1 MGKSYIQVMWNNTLL
16 KKKKNKLTVKH
27 THIKNL
33 KLQVVQ
39 VFNLN
44 LLLKLF
50 FCLLIISGNN
60 LSHKICCENIMDI
73 IFFSKDDNFKKKILC

>member
-1 MGKSYIQVMWNNTLL
+1 MGKSYIQVMWNNTFFFFF
-16 KKKKNKLTVKH
+16 NKLTVKH

-44 LLLKLF
+44 LPLKLF

-73 IFFSKDDNFKKKILC
+73 IFFSEDDNFKKKILC

>member
-1 MGKSYIQVMWNNTLL
+1 MEKSYIQVMWNSTLL
-16 KKKKNKLTVKH
+16 KKKNKLTVKH

-44 LLLKLF
+44 LQLKLF
-50 FCLLIISGNN
+50 FCLLIISDNN
-60 LSHKICCENIMDI
+60 LLHKICYENIMDI
-73 IFFSKDDNFKKKILC
+73 IFFSEDDSVKKKILC

>member
-1 MGKSYIQVMWNNTLL
+1 MGKSYIQVMWNNTFFFF
-16 KKKKNKLTVKH
+16 NKLTVKH

-44 LLLKLF
+44 LPLKLF

-73 IFFSKDDNFKKKILC
+73 IFFSEDDNFKKKILC